1 MLSEGKQSVIR
12 IADDDL
18 TCYDLLLGRDCLVAL
33 KEEVAEGARKRQISV
48 DPIELHPTASPVNAI
63 HFIRIVR
70 LVIVAER
77 HQCAVSTGD
86 GARVT
91 GIGTIQLVV
100 LYQNGDRRRSGH
112 LLFDRLIVV
121 HCRVTFEK
129 SLQSEAK

>member
-18 TCYDLLLGRDCLVAL
+18 TCYDLLLGGDCLVAL
-33 KEEVAEGARKRQISV
+33 EEEVAEGARKRQISI
-48 DPIELHPTASPVNAI
+48 DPIELHPTSSIVNAI
-63 HFIRIVR
+63 HLFRIVW

-86 GARVT
+86 GARIT
-91 GIGTIQLVV
+91 GIGTVQLII
-100 LYQNGDRRRSGH
+100 LYQNGYSRRAGH

-121 HCRVTFEK
+121 HCRVAFEK